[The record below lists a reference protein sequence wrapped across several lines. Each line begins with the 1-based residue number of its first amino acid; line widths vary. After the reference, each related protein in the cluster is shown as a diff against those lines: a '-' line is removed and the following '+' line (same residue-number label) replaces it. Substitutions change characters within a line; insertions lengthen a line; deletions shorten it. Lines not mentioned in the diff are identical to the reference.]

1 MSISDYSKKVYL
13 DSLTE
18 SEKLALINYT
28 SHESGTINHILRKQ
42 KNLLDLYES
51 NIKLIDSALSKFEYK
66 ANLIVY
72 RDLILCSSSLYE
84 LLKELEKPIVQEK
97 GYYSCSMVAGAYS
110 NSFNVRMN
118 IIVPDTISPG
128 AYIKHISDR
137 QKEEEYLIKRDTF
150 YETVDIQNKEDK
162 YYITRRILY

>member
-1 MSISDYSKKVYL
+1 MSINDYSEKVYL

-18 SEKLALINYT
+18 SEKTALINYT

-42 KNLLDLYES
+42 KNLLDLYEN
-51 NIKLIDSALSKFEYK
+51 NIKLIDSALKKFEYK

-97 GYYSCSMVAGAYS
+97 GYYSCSMIGGSYS

-118 IIVPDTISPG
+118 IVIPNTISPG
-128 AYIKHISDR
+128 AYIKYMSDR

-150 YETVDIQNKEDK
+150 YETIDIQNEDDK
-162 YYITRRILY
+162 YYITRKILY